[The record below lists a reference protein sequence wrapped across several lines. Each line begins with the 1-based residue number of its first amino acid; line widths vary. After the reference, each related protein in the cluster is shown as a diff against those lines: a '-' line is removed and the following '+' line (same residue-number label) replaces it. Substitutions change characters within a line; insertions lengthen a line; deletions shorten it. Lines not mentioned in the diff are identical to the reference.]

1 MDFELYVKG
10 GIAGGIVVIL
20 QVIKSLDK
28 SKKLQKG
35 FYILSALILGF
46 LTGFITTSFYTP
58 LIHWIQESIGAGIA
72 MGGAASLLY
81 QTGKLTIGGNSSETS
96 QTFISKIVDNHV
108 SGNKENKPDDS
119 ESVGK

>member
-1 MDFELYVKG
+1 
-10 GIAGGIVVIL
+10 
-20 QVIKSLDK
+20 
-28 SKKLQKG
+28 
-35 FYILSALILGF
+35 
-46 LTGFITTSFYTP
+46 
-58 LIHWIQESIGAGIA
+58 